1 MVKRFLIQLTPIAVV
16 AAAYFALETRVG
28 GQPGGKV
35 WIYSSVLER
44 GASMSPKGLKLE
56 RSLPKECS

>member
-35 WIYSSVLER
+35 WIYSPVLEGGR
-44 GASMSPKGLKLE
+44 
-56 RSLPKECS
+56 R